1 MKQSLRI
8 IWSRLWA
15 RVRNDRLDRDFD
27 EELTTH
33 LELLIDEGR
42 RNGLSPAGARR
53 QALLRLGRPDLLR
66 EEHREQRG
74 VPVLDVLAQDLRYTV
89 RMMRKAPGFTAVVTL
104 TLALGIGAN
113 TALFSLVDDLLLRSL
128 PISEPDRVVQIRTT
142 VRALGLNKP
151 FALSPPAF
159 EYLTTH
165 NQVLSEIL
173 AFQRVDRPVV
183 TVDGAMEP
191 SKRVEQVSENFFRDL
206 GVVPA
211 AGRFPAPSDGAVA
224 VIGHGWW
231 HTRFGGSDAVVGR
244 ILTVNGR
251 SHSIVGVAP
260 PRFHGLSIEDPADV
274 WISTRGTTQ
283 QLIARLEPEVSP
295 TQAQAAL
302 QLMINQLA
310 KEMPGALPGIGPN
323 MSLQVDVLPAGKGI
337 SSLRQQYRRPLLAL
351 TVLVTLVLLI
361 TCTNVGN
368 LLMVRSTSRK
378 REVTVRVALGAGR
391 TRIIVQYLLES
402 AVLALL
408 GGVLGLVIARWGV
421 SILLSM
427 LPLVDIPEALAFEVD
442 ARVLGFAALVS
453 LASAL
458 LFGLVPA
465 WRATECDLS
474 TALRTSQTTTPTRSA
489 RRLGR
494 LLVGCQVALSVL
506 LLIGAGLFVQ
516 TLRNLNRLDLGFDPG
531 QLLQVSV
538 DTRSSGYGKGQVGPL
553 YRLLLERVAAI
564 PGVRSVTAI
573 RNPLMGGGAS
583 RGSMTIPGVELAPNE
598 SWDVADIGPAFFE
611 TMGITV
617 LQGRTFSDADFR
629 GEQRAVVINE
639 AFARR
644 YFPGRNAVGIRVGGR
659 PDFEIIGVV
668 RNARLNGVRI
678 EAGPM
683 MYWMAPTEPDRFNA
697 LEVRTAGD
705 PASVARAV
713 RDVIGGVNPRLLI
726 DIRTMDRQIDYTLAQ
741 ERMVAA
747 TSAFFGLLGLLLASI
762 GIFGVAAS
770 TVSQKTTEL
779 GIRMA
784 LGADRWSIVRE
795 SLRDTMLV
803 FAAGLVAGL
812 ILAIVVVRLTSSFI
826 AELLFGLTAT
836 DAVSIVAAVLVM
848 VAVALIACILPA
860 HRATRIDPITAIRC
874 E

>member
-1 MKQSLRI
+1 MKASLRI
-8 IWSRLWA
+8 IRSRLWA
-15 RVRNDRLDRDFD
+15 RLRHQRLDREFD

-42 RNGLSPAGARR
+42 RGGLSPADARR
-53 QALLRLGRPDLLR
+53 QALLRLGRPDLIR
-66 EEHREQRG
+66 ETHREQRG
-74 VPVLDVLAQDLRYTV
+74 LPALDVLAQDLRYAL
-89 RMMRKAPGFTAVVTL
+89 RMLRKAPGFTAVVTL

-128 PISEPDRVVQIRTT
+128 PIREPDRVIQIRTT

-151 FALSPPAF
+151 FSLSPPAF
-159 EYLTTH
+159 EYLTAH
-165 NQVLSEIL
+165 NKVLAEIV

-183 TVDGAMEP
+183 AVDGVMEP
-191 SKRVEQVSENFFRDL
+191 GKRVELVSENFFRDL
-206 GVVPA
+206 GLVPA
-211 AGRFPAPSDGAVA
+211 AGRLPAASDDAVA

-231 HTRFGGSDAVVGR
+231 HSRFGGDDAIVGR
-244 ILTVNGR
+244 TLTVNGR
-251 SHSIVGVAP
+251 SHSIVGVASP
-260 PRFHGLSIEDPADV
+260 GFHGLSIEEPADV

-283 QLIARLEPEVSP
+283 QLIARLQREVSA

-302 QLMINQLA
+302 QLLINQLA
-310 KEMPGALPGIGPN
+310 KEMPGALPGIGPD

-337 SSLRQQYRRPLLAL
+337 SSLRGQYRRPLLAL
-351 TVLVTLVLLI
+351 MVLVTLVLLI

-391 TRIIVQYLLES
+391 SRILVQYLLES

-408 GGVLGLVIARWGV
+408 GGVLGLVVARWGV

-427 LPLVDIPEALAFEVD
+427 LPLVDVPQGLAFQID
-442 ARVLGFAALVS
+442 ARVLGFAAVVS

-465 WRATECDLS
+465 WRATEFDLT
-474 TALRTSQTTTPTRSA
+474 TALRTSQTTTPTKGA

-494 LLVGCQVALSVL
+494 FLVACQVALSVL

-516 TLRNLNRLDLGFDPG
+516 TLRNLNRLDLGFEPRR
-531 QLLQVSV
+531 LLQVSI

-553 YRLLLERVAAI
+553 YRLLLERVGAI
-564 PGVRSVTAI
+564 PGVRSVTGI
-573 RNPLMGGGAS
+573 RNPVMGGGAS
-583 RGSMTIPGVELAPNE
+583 RGITTIPGVELARGE
-598 SWDVADIGPAFFE
+598 SWDVADVGPGFFE
-611 TMGITV
+611 TMGIAV
-617 LQGRTFSDADFR
+617 LQGRTFSDADFQR
-629 GEQRAVVINE
+629 ERRAVVINE
-639 AFARR
+639 AFAKR
-644 YFPGRNAVGIRVGGR
+644 YFSGRNPVGIGVGN
-659 PDFEIIGVV
+659 PPVIEIIGVV
-668 RNARLNGVRI
+668 RNARLSGVRT

-683 MYWMAPTEPDRFNA
+683 MYWMAPAEPDRFSA

-705 PASVARAV
+705 PAAVARAV
-713 RDVIGGVNPRLLI
+713 RDAIAGVNPRLLI
-726 DIRTMDRQIDYTLAQ
+726 DIRTMERQIDYTLAQ

-747 TSAFFGLLGLLLASI
+747 TSTFFGLLGLLLASV

-803 FAAGLVAGL
+803 FAGGLAAGL
-812 ILAIVVVRLTSSFI
+812 IAAIVAVRLTSAFI
-826 AELLFGLTAT
+826 ADLLFGLTAT
-836 DAVSIVAAVLVM
+836 DAVSVVAAMFVIVV
-848 VAVALIACILPA
+848 VAVAACILPA
-860 HRATRIDPITAIRC
+860 HRATRIDPLTAIRC
-874 E
+874 D